1 MSVRDREN
9 ATFDLHGIPL
19 DDEYFDASTNDIHIQ
34 NNIEKDPAKL
44 ELLLDELDHYVNE
57 LLIENEKEKKVDGLK
72 KTIGIG
78 LHMAKQQDSN
88 YVYNQR
94 IKFLRADRYDT
105 KLGAERMIRFF
116 DLKKEF
122 FCDNGYNNNN
132 IRNNRN
138 NRNNSSNSSNSNSNN
153 NNNNNVDSNNYD
165 CLGRDLRLS
174 DFSVQDLRLWKQ
186 SGFFQLCGMRDRAKR
201 AIVCIFG
208 KALSDYKID
217 PSLVSRAYLYCCN
230 VWSRDESIQKAGMVV
245 IGYSALTEFTP
256 QNDRNIDSNGIFGE
270 YIKNSDPLL
279 GQIVKV
285 GMSGHLRG
293 VARHF
298 CYDHPLLHIQFEKL
312 ASHMSSFSA
321 ARFRCHYA
329 NPTEHSS
336 NSNNITFNPHKELL
350 YILMTF
356 GYVCLLCCYAVL
368 LFYWTSF
375 RSAS

>member
-1 MSVRDREN
+1 MNDDNDDDRNNSSNKNFMSTATTTTTTTTIIDDTAAAVPAAIPAAAYRGSSSFTSIVSDENGSCGGGGDGGGGGGGSSVDTDSNYNKNHTNNTSNNTNKNTTNLKRRHDRCDDQEDGTLTEDDDEYKSNRTSSNNSQGTGTTAAASTAANEISSLTQRLNKMSVRDREN

-105 KLGAERMIRFF
+105 KLGAARMIRFF

-122 FCDNGYNNNN
+122 FCDNCYN
-132 IRNNRN
+132 NNRN
-138 NRNNSSNSSNSNSNN
+138 NGNSNSNNGKNNGNN

-174 DFSVQDLRLWKQ
+174 DFSVQDVLVWKQ
-186 SGFFQLCGMRDRAKR
+186 SGFFQLCGRRDRAKR
-201 AIVCIFG
+201 AIVCI
-208 KALSDYKID
+208 S
-217 PSLVSRAYLYCCN
+217 VSYTH
-230 VWSRDESIQKAGMVV
+230 
-245 IGYSALTEFTP
+245 LT
-256 QNDRNIDSNGIFGE
+256 
-270 YIKNSDPLL
+270 L
-279 GQIVKV
+279 
-285 GMSGHLRG
+285 
-293 VARHF
+293 
-298 CYDHPLLHIQFEKL
+298 
-312 ASHMSSFSA
+312 
-321 ARFRCHYA
+321 
-329 NPTEHSS
+329 PT
-336 NSNNITFNPHKELL
+336 T
-350 YILMTF
+350 
-356 GYVCLLCCYAVL
+356 GDG
-368 LFYWTSF
+368 
-375 RSAS
+375 